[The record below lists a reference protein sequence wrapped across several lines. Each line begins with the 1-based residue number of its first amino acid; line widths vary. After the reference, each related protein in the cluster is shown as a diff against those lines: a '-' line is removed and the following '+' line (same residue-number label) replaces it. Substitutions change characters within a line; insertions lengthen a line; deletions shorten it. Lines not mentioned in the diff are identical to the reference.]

1 MVFIEGLTDI
11 FFKIFTY
18 ICVCKIIIV
27 ISSHKSP
34 ITSGLRLMKGFV
46 QIIILT
52 VWIMAGLVQ
61 AQQDPQLSMFM
72 FNKQYL
78 NPAHSGSLR
87 TTNFTLAGRMQW
99 VGIEGAP
106 NTALFSINGRA
117 DRLGGGVGGYA
128 MADRIGP
135 IGTLGAG
142 GQYAFRLVTSR
153 KNNVPTS
160 ILQLGISAGFWQKSI
175 NPDWRYNTAIG
186 IDPTLLNGAQV
197 NIVPDLGSGAYFYI
211 PMLKDQGRHK
221 FYAGA
226 SIAHLLEPRLSNF
239 TTTGEVV
246 LNRQFT
252 LTSGYNFRL
261 SQNAPVYLE
270 PSVFIKTDW
279 RSFQYDFNANV
290 HLSPLVFGLSYRGR
304 IVPSNSESASTD
316 KTGIRNRDAF
326 VGIVGFHTNS
336 RLFIAY
342 SYDYTLSE
350 LSAFTSGTH
359 EVIVSYTFPKPNR
372 LPSFDMDTFEKKY

>member
-1 MVFIEGLTDI
+1 
-11 FFKIFTY
+11 
-18 ICVCKIIIV
+18 
-27 ISSHKSP
+27 
-34 ITSGLRLMKGFV
+34 MKGIV
-46 QIIILT
+46 QVLILA
-52 VWIMAGLVQ
+52 VVLLNGLMF
-61 AQQDPQLSMFM
+61 AQQDPQLSMYM

-128 MADRIGP
+128 MTDRIGP

-153 KNNVPTS
+153 RNNVPTS
-160 ILQLGISAGFWQKSI
+160 ILQLGISAGFWQKSL
-175 NPDWRYNTAIG
+175 NPEWRYNTALG

-197 NIVPDLGSGAYFYI
+197 TIVPDLGSGAYFYI
-211 PMLKDQGRHK
+211 PMLKDPGKHK
-221 FYAGA
+221 FYAGT
-226 SIAHLLEPRLSNF
+226 SISHLLEPRLRNF

-252 LTSGYNFRL
+252 LTSGYNFRI
-261 SQNAPVYLE
+261 SQNSPVYLE
-270 PSVFIKTDW
+270 PSMFVKTDW
-279 RSFQYDFNANV
+279 RSFQYDFNVNV
-290 HLSPLVFGLSYRGR
+290 HVSPLIFGVSYRGR
-304 IVPSNSESASTD
+304 LVPSNSESASTD
-316 KTGIRNRDAF
+316 KTGIRNRDAL

-336 RLFIAY
+336 RLFIGY
-342 SYDYTLSE
+342 SYDYTLSD
-350 LSAFTSGTH
+350 LGAFTSGTH
-359 EVIVSYTFPKPNR
+359 EIIVSYTFPKPNR
-372 LPSFDMDTFEKKY
+372 LPKFDMDTFEKKY

>member
-1 MVFIEGLTDI
+1 MI
-11 FFKIFTY
+11 FRIFTY

-34 ITSGLRLMKGFV
+34 IASGLRLMKGFV
-46 QIIILT
+46 QVIILT

-211 PMLKDQGRHK
+211 PMLKDQGKHK

-226 SIAHLLEPRLSNF
+226 SISHLLEPRLRNF
-239 TTTGEVV
+239 TTTGEVI

-252 LTSGYNFRL
+252 LTSGYNFKL

-290 HLSPLVFGLSYRGR
+290 HVSPLVFGLSYRGR

>member
-1 MVFIEGLTDI
+1 MELIKGLTVKFLRI
-11 FFKIFTY
+11 FVY
-18 ICVCKIIIV
+18 ICDCKIKIV
-27 ISSHKSP
+27 ISGHNSYHNAD
-34 ITSGLRLMKGFV
+34 LRLMKGII
-46 QIIILT
+46 QILIFSVVLITGQVL
-52 VWIMAGLVQ
+52 
-61 AQQDPQLSMFM
+61 AQQDPQLSMYM

-87 TTNFTLAGRMQW
+87 TTNFSLSGRMQW

-117 DRLGGGVGGYA
+117 DRLGGGIGGYA
-128 MADRIGP
+128 MTDRIGP

-175 NPDWRYNTAIG
+175 NPEWRYNTAIG
-186 IDPTLLNGAQV
+186 IDPTLLNGPQV

-211 PMLKDQGRHK
+211 PMLKDPGKHK

-226 SIAHLLEPRLSNF
+226 SVNHLLEPRLRNF
-239 TTTGEVV
+239 TTSGEVI

-252 LTSGYNFRL
+252 LTSGYNFRV

-270 PSVFIKTDW
+270 PSVFVKTDW

-290 HLSPLVFGLSYRGR
+290 HVSPLVFGMSYRGR
-304 IVPSNSESASTD
+304 LLPSNSESASTN
-316 KTGIRNRDAF
+316 KTGIRNRDAL
-326 VGIVGFHTNS
+326 VGLVGFHTNT
-336 RLFIAY
+336 RLFIGY

-350 LSAFTSGTH
+350 LGAFTSGTH
-359 EVIVSYTFPKPNR
+359 EIIVSYTFPKPNR
-372 LPSFDMDTFEKKY
+372 LPKFDMDTFEKKY